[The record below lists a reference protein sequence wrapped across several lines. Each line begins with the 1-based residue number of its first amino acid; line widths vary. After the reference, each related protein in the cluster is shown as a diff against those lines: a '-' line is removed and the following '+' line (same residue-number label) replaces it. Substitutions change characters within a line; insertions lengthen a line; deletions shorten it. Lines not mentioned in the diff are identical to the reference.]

1 MEKRLTI
8 QQIANVTGLSVHAL
22 RYYEKMGLLEGVSRN
37 EHGYRQYSEADLS
50 WIDFLLCL
58 RDLGMTINE
67 MKHYSDLRSQGV
79 STQYPRRK
87 LLEAHHE
94 KVTAQIQERQQNL
107 RKIEEKITLYKRL
120 EEEAGNEGN
129 EESKERRSK

>member
-8 QQIANVTGLSVHAL
+8 QQFANVTGLSVHAL
-22 RYYEKMGLLEGVSRN
+22 RYYEKMGLLEGVARN
-37 EHGYRQYSEADLS
+37 EYGYRQYSEADLS

-67 MKHYSDLRSQGV
+67 MKHYSDLRSQGA
-79 STQYPRRK
+79 STLYPRRK

-120 EEEAGNEGN
+120 EEETGNEGN
-129 EESKERRSK
+129 

>member
-22 RYYEKMGLLEGVSRN
+22 RYYEKMGLLEGVARN
-37 EHGYRQYSEADLS
+37 ELGYRQFSEADLS

-67 MKHYSDLRSQGV
+67 MKHYSDLRSQGA
-79 STQYPRRK
+79 STLYSRRK
-87 LLEAHHE
+87 LLETHHE
-94 KVTAQIQERQQNL
+94 KVTVQIQERQQNL
-107 RKIEEKITLYKRL
+107 RKIEEKITLYKGL

-129 EESKERRSK
+129 

>member
-79 STQYPRRK
+79 STLYPRRK